1 MKEKILLFA
10 MGLTILLI
18 SCNKRGLDLVN
29 PNQLTTASFWKTED
43 DALKATIACYS
54 GLTEEG
60 IWKRWCDINFISR
73 SDEGNSFSPWG
84 DFSNYSKFVL
94 PNYNFDPTGNA
105 WQDHY
110 RTIFR
115 TNQVLAYIPNITMN
129 ETLKKRSLAEAKFI
143 RALLYFQLVTLYGS
157 VPIVTA
163 PSVTTDRPK
172 YSTGEEDYT
181 LIIKD
186 LMEAK
191 PDLPVSYDNDNVGR
205 ITKGA
210 VSALLGK
217 VYMQKRNWALAA
229 PQLLEVIN
237 GPYDLMAD
245 FMDNFRIATENNKES
260 VFEIQFSDI
269 FNGPFWEHDSP
280 NSSKG
285 SRRAIYFSPRHVGG
299 YSDATATKWTLN
311 QFLLEKTIDGK
322 TDPRLNATFIYNKPA
337 DVDGTRKW
345 WGFTYA
351 ELAESSA
358 DQYWFR
364 KYSNDETSTQVTENS
379 GNNIRL
385 IRLSDILL
393 LYAECLNELDQTG
406 TAYQYIDRVRQRSN
420 LAKLSDA
427 KPGLTK
433 MQMKAQIEHERIVEL
448 AAEDWRWHDLLRW
461 DKLTTQSGLDELKS
475 HDPEFNLFVLG
486 RDNLLPIPQYE
497 LDINP
502 NLKQNP
508 KF

>member
-10 MGLTILLI
+10 MGVAILLT

-29 PNQLTTASFWKTED
+29 PNQLTTESFWKTEN

-60 IWKRWCDINFISR
+60 TWKRFLDINFISR

-84 DFSNYSKFVL
+84 DFANYSKFVL
-94 PNYNFDPTGNA
+94 PNYNFLSGNT

-110 RTIFR
+110 RSIFR
-115 TNQVLAYIPNITMN
+115 TNQVLAYVPAITMN
-129 ETLKKRSLAEAKFI
+129 TELKKRSLAEAKFI
-143 RALLYFQLVTLYGS
+143 RALLYFQLVTLYGN
-157 VPIVTA
+157 VPIVTS
-163 PSVTTDRPK
+163 PSSTTDRPK
-172 YSTGEEDYT
+172 YSTGEEDYA

-186 LMEAK
+186 LIEAK
-191 PDLPVSYDNDNVGR
+191 ADLPVSYDDNNLGR
-205 ITKGA
+205 ATKGA
-210 VSALLGK
+210 ATAVLGK
-217 VYMQKRNWALAA
+217 VYMQRHNWALAA

-237 GPYDLMAD
+237 GPYALMAD
-245 FMDNFRIATENNKES
+245 YMDNFRMATENNKES
-260 VFEIQFSDI
+260 VFEIQFSDQ
-269 FNGPFWEHDSP
+269 FNGPFWEVDQP
-280 NSSKG
+280 NSSRG
-285 SRRAIYFSPRHVGG
+285 SRRAVYCSPRRVGG
-299 YSDATATKWTLN
+299 YSDATATKWTLD

-322 TDPRLNATFIYNKPA
+322 YDPRLDATFIYNKPV

-345 WGFTYA
+345 WGLTYA
-351 ELAESSA
+351 QLAEWTT

-364 KYSNDETSTQVTENS
+364 KYSNDETSTGVSETS
-379 GNNIRL
+379 GNNKRL

-393 LYAECLNELDQTG
+393 SYAECLNELDQTVN
-406 TAYQYIDRVRQRSN
+406 AYPYIDQVRQRSN
-420 LAKLSDA
+420 LAKLSVV

-433 MQMKAQIEHERIVEL
+433 VQMKNQIEHERIVEL
-448 AAEDWRWHDLLRW
+448 ASEDWRWFDLVRW

-475 HDPEFNLFVLG
+475 HDPEFTLFVLG

-497 LDINP
+497 LDINQ